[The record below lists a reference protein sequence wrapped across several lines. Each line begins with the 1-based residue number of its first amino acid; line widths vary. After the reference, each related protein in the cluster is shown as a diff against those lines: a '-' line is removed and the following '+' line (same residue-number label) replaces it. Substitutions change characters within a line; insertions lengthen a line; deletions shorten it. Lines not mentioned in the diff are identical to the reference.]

1 MDSLNRR
8 YNMIFNYIRVSTA
21 LQNTDRQLLN
31 VSCNREYTD
40 KLSGKDT
47 NRPQLQ
53 AMLDNLREGDI
64 INVHSMDR
72 LARNVQDLLSLI
84 DTIMKKG
91 ATIKF
96 HKENLTFEANKKTD
110 AFQKLMLTLLG
121 AVSEFEREILL
132 ERQREGIAIAKQK
145 GKYKGGKK
153 KLSNEQIHEIK
164 AVVMDRTTNIS
175 QLAKKYNVTRQ
186 TIYNLVK

>member
-1 MDSLNRR
+1 
-8 YNMIFNYIRVSTA
+8 MIFNYIRVSTA

-31 VSCNREYTD
+31 VSSNREYTD

-96 HKENLTFEANKKTD
+96 HKENLIFEANKKTD

-121 AVSEFEREILL
+121 AVSEFEREIIL

-153 KLSNEQIHEIK
+153 KLSNEQINEIK